1 MDMSPRNTFIDPAA
15 FGLGTQPS
23 LSPNLPYPVACGY
36 FSVRMQ
42 GGRYGQM
49 LLTIQPRGPG
59 ALLGSLALGQHA
71 LLGAQ
76 VQVAGQH
83 GMRWP

>member
-23 LSPNLPYPVACGY
+23 LSPNLPYSVVCGC
-36 FSVRMQ
+36 FSVSMQ
-42 GGRYGQM
+42 GGRHGQM
-49 LLTIQPRGPG
+49 LPTVQPGVPG
-59 ALLGSLALGQHA
+59 TLLESLALDQHA
-71 LLGAQ
+71 LLGTQ
-76 VQVAGQH
+76 FQVAGQH